1 MTLHPCRT
9 TSILIFGSLLMG
21 LLLVETIPRVSP
33 KLRPLPRTYVG
44 EYANRS
50 GGMFIADP
58 AIGWKMQP
66 NTQQQVVTEDFR
78 ILYRANAQGFR
89 SAHDFDA
96 VQPLARV
103 AVVGDSF
110 SFGVG
115 VAYEQTFSVVL
126 DEKLQQA
133 IVYNFAIPGFALD
146 QMWLSA
152 RHYALLYKPSLLI
165 VCLIRK
171 SFDRSQEAYRLPEG
185 WNKPTFHLVHGAL
198 VQKTAAD
205 RPGALIR
212 FLQHYSVIWRLSR
225 LGSRTIAQHLP
236 YSEWWHL
243 NIAILQQIRA
253 DANMQRM
260 PVLFVLIPTY
270 YEPRFPALNAYM
282 KQQGLRFI
290 DLSEAQGFDR
300 QTMYYPHDGHLNA
313 AGHQWIAEKLYAW
326 IRSNVSFLVQ

>member
-1 MTLHPCRT
+1 MTLHPYRT

-78 ILYRANAQGFR
+78 ILYRANAQGFVR
-89 SAHDFDA
+89 RTTLTPCSRW
-96 VQPLARV
+96 PESPSW
-103 AVVGDSF
+103 GTF

-115 VAYEQTFSVVL
+115 VDYEQTFSVVL
-126 DEKLQQA
+126 DESCSRPSFIILP
-133 IVYNFAIPGFALD
+133 YLALH
-146 QMWLSA
+146 LIRCGSA
-152 RHYALLYKPSLLI
+152 RVTYALLYKPSLLI

-198 VQKTAAD
+198 VQKTA
-205 RPGALIR
+205 
-212 FLQHYSVIWRLSR
+212 
-225 LGSRTIAQHLP
+225 RTA
-236 YSEWWHL
+236 
-243 NIAILQQIRA
+243 
-253 DANMQRM
+253 
-260 PVLFVLIPTY
+260 
-270 YEPRFPALNAYM
+270 PA
-282 KQQGLRFI
+282 
-290 DLSEAQGFDR
+290 
-300 QTMYYPHDGHLNA
+300 H
-313 AGHQWIAEKLYAW
+313 
-326 IRSNVSFLVQ
+326 